1 MTIDAYRDEIK
12 LRLTGGVLKL
22 EINDADLDKVI
33 NAALREVQRYIS
45 TTKIVTLPYQQCIN
59 LKDYKVNSVTEI
71 YRTEGYTNTQSM
83 YGVVMDPLYAAQWQ
97 LMSSAGGISNIN
109 SYVNNFASWNTLLQI
124 RNTISTD
131 MAYYYDKSTENLYIN
146 VSGGTPCAV
155 TIEFVPRYDSV
166 EEITSDY
173 WIDILMRLS
182 VALAKVTVGRVRSR
196 YTQSNALWENDG
208 QRLLEE
214 GNAELDALREHLVTN
229 TALYY
234 TKD

>member
-1 MTIDAYRDEIK
+1 MTIDAYRDEVK

-33 NAALREVQRYIS
+33 NAALREVQRYINI
-45 TTKIVTLPYQQCIN
+45 TKIVTLPYSPCIN
-59 LKDYKVNSVTEI
+59 LKEYKVNSVTEV
-71 YRTEGYTNTQSM
+71 YRAEGFAQTNSI

-97 LMSSAGGISNIN
+97 LLSGAGNIN
-109 SYVNNFASWNTLLQI
+109 NINNYAMNYASWNTLLQM

-131 MAYYYDKSTENLYIN
+131 MAYYYDKTTENLYIN
-146 VSGGTPCAV
+146 TSTGCPGAI

-173 WIDILMRLS
+173 WIDVLMRLS

-208 QRLLEE
+208 QLLLEE
-214 GNAELDALREHLVTN
+214 GNAELNALREHLVAN

-234 TKD
+234 TMD